1 MFNKNFHIFIFFFL
15 NIILFSIL
23 IYGGS
28 RNDYALYQVTWE
40 AILSNK
46 EDVRFN
52 TYGSLHLFISYI
64 YEIQPLLPK
73 IIFGI
78 LFSILQCYLFFKI
91 LKNSIKFVFYFY
103 IFLPCNFLII
113 TSVYF
118 YGVNDSILAFFFI
131 ISITLYLN
139 KNYSYS
145 GVFLAISF
153 FIKLYPILFLPI
165 LTLFKKL
172 NLKFLYFFTLSSCLL
187 LIVSIYK
194 FDIDL
199 LFEPLKFGTLR
210 APNFLS
216 ILSSLRY
223 DFPENEILLL
233 AIKYNSL
240 SVIFFSL
247 ITLIYCLKKK
257 KCLLTSIILI
267 YLVVLTTYK
276 VGHTQFYIPLCCIFS
291 ILLNYKNLYLK
302 HVKSVLPLTI
312 LLSVT
317 SLLYPLTGGFDVM
330 NQKNIFWSLREN
342 MGYLY
347 FITNVLTFY
356 KISKIEN
363 KNSNYEIKEF

>member
-1 MFNKNFHIFIFFFL
+1 MFNKKFHILFILLL

-28 RNDYALYQVTWE
+28 RNDYALYEVTWE
-40 AILSNK
+40 GILNK
-46 EDVRFN
+46 EEDLRFN
-52 TYGSLHLFISYI
+52 TYGPLHLFISYI
-64 YEIQPLLPK
+64 YKIHSLLPK

-78 LFSILQCYLFFKI
+78 LFSILQFYLFFKI
-91 LKNSIKFVFYFY
+91 LKNSKKLIFYFY
-103 IFLPCNFLII
+103 LFLPCNFLII
-113 TSVYF
+113 SSVYF
-118 YGVNDSILAFFFI
+118 YGVNDSIVAFFFI
-131 ISITLYLN
+131 ISITLFIN
-139 KNYSYS
+139 RNYSYS
-145 GVFLAISF
+145 GVFFAISF

-165 LTLFKKL
+165 LVLFKKF
-172 NLKFLYFFTLSSCLL
+172 NLRYLYFFFISVFIL
-187 LIVSIYK
+187 LIISIYA
-194 FDIDL
+194 FNIDL
-199 LFEPLKFGTLR
+199 LIEPLRFGSLR

-216 ILSSLRY
+216 ILSSLKY

-233 AIKYNSL
+233 TIKYNSL

-347 FITNVLTFY
+347 FITNILTFY